1 MKLVTAAEMRQ
12 LEAAAIAAGSSEAQL
27 MEEAGL
33 AVAQESW
40 MLLGTLEGRRI
51 LVLAGPG
58 NNGGDGLVAARHLY
72 DWGAEVAVYFPAGHR
87 DESRLEELRAREIPL
102 LMGDDDPGGG
112 QLRAQLEA
120 ADLVIDAL
128 LGIGQRLPLDP
139 ASPVGR
145 ALAALGRV
153 RASSYQP
160 PKVVAVDLPTGL
172 DSDSGAVDPLLVVP
186 DMTVTFGLPKVGMY
200 QAPGSDAVGRVQV
213 IDIGI
218 PKEALEAVSLELI
231 TSRWV
236 RQHLPARPA
245 DANKGTFGRVLVVGG
260 SSRYRGAVLLAARG
274 AYRAG
279 AGLVTIAAAEDLAA
293 GLAPAFPEA
302 TWLPLPAAPG
312 GTLAAEAALSLRA
325 EWAAARAAVIGPGLS
340 LADETRAFTW
350 AALPDTADCPGGV
363 VVDADALNALAAM
376 DDAPQRLHPRAILTP
391 HPGEMARLLRTTIP
405 DVQRDRLGAARAAA
419 DRFGCVVVL
428 KGAHTVVAAPG
439 GSAAL
444 CPFAN
449 PLLATAGSGDVLAGM
464 IAGYLAQ
471 GADPFTAA
479 RLGVYLHAA
488 VAEAAEP
495 ELGRAGL
502 LAGDIADRLPRVVRD
517 LTQS

>member
-1 MKLVTAAEMRQ
+1 MKLVTAAEMRE
-12 LEAAAIAAGSSEAQL
+12 LEAAAIAAGASEQQL

-58 NNGGDGLVAARHLY
+58 NNGGDGLVAARHLF

-87 DESRLEELRAREIPL
+87 APERLEELRAREIPL
-102 LMGDDDPGGG
+102 LQGDDDPGG
-112 QLRAQLEA
+112 AQLAAQIAA

-128 LGIGQRLPLDP
+128 FGIGQRLPLDP

-145 ALAALGRV
+145 ALAALAAARTG
-153 RASSYQP
+153 YQP
-160 PKVVAVDLPTGL
+160 PKIVAVDVPTGL
-172 DSDSGAVDPLLVVP
+172 DADTGAVDPLLVPP

-200 QAPGSDAVGRVQV
+200 QAPGSDVVGRVQV

-218 PKEALEAVSLELI
+218 PREAMDRVPLELI

-236 RQHLPARPA
+236 RQALPARPS

-260 SSRYRGAVLLAARG
+260 SRRYRGAVALAALA

-279 AGLVTIAAAEDLAA
+279 AGLVTVAAPEALIHDLA
-293 GLAPAFPEA
+293 GVVPEA
-302 TWLPLPAAPG
+302 TWLPLPTSESGAIAG
-312 GTLAAEAALSLRA
+312 EAARTLRP
-325 EWAAARAAVIGPGLS
+325 EWASARAAVFGPGLS
-340 LADETRAFTW
+340 LDDDTRALTW
-350 AALPDTADCPGGV
+350 ASLPDTADCPGGV

-376 DDAPQRLHPRAILTP
+376 EDAPSRLHPRAILTP
-391 HPGEMARLLRTTIP
+391 HPGEMARLLGTSIAAI
-405 DVQRDRLGAARAAA
+405 QADRLGTARGAAA
-419 DRFGCVVVL
+419 RFGCTVVL
-428 KGAHTVVAAPG
+428 KGAHTVVAAPDG
-439 GSAAL
+439 RAAL
-444 CPFAN
+444 CPFAH
-449 PLLATAGSGDVLAGM
+449 PLLATAGSGDVLAGI
-464 IAGYLAQ
+464 IAAYLAQ
-471 GADPFTAA
+471 GLDPFAAA

-488 VAEAAEP
+488 VAEAAEA
-495 ELGRAGL
+495 EFGRAGL
-502 LAGDIADRLPRVVRD
+502 LASEIAARIPRVVRD

>member
-12 LEAAAIAAGSSEAQL
+12 LEAAAVAAGATEAQL

-40 MLLGTLEGRRI
+40 MLLGTLEGRHI

-58 NNGGDGLVAARHLY
+58 KNGGDGLIAARHLF
-72 DWGAEVAVYFPAGHR
+72 DWGAEVAVYLPNAHP
-87 DESRLEELRAREIPL
+87 DTARLEELRGRDIPL
-102 LMGDDDPGGG
+102 LTGDDDPDG
-112 QLRAQLEA
+112 QQLSA
-120 ADLVIDAL
+120 RLAGADLVIDAL
-128 LGIGQRLPLDP
+128 LGIGQRLPLNPNDP
-139 ASPVGR
+139 IGR
-145 ALAALGRV
+145 ALAALAAT
-153 RASSYQP
+153 RASYQP

-172 DSDSGAVDPLLVVP
+172 DGDSGAVDPLLVPP
-186 DMTVTFGLPKVGMY
+186 DITVTFGLPKVGMY
-200 QAPGSDAVGRVQV
+200 QAPGSDVIGRVQV

-218 PKEALEAVSLELI
+218 PKHALEAVPLELI

-236 RQHLPARPA
+236 RQALPPRPV

-260 SSRYRGAVLLAARG
+260 SLRYRGAVALAAAG

-279 AGLVTIAAAEDLAA
+279 AGLVTIAAIEELARDLA
-293 GLAPAFPEA
+293 GSLPEA
-302 TWLPLPAAPG
+302 TWLPQAAGPDGALPG
-312 GTLAAEAALSLRA
+312 EAAIALRG
-325 EWAAARAAVIGPGLS
+325 EWPATRAAVIGPGLS
-340 LADETRAFTW
+340 LTGDTRAFTW

-376 DDAPQRLHPRAILTP
+376 DDAPARLHPRAILTP
-391 HPGEMARLLRTTIP
+391 HPGEMARLLRTSVP

-419 DRFGCVVVL
+419 ERFGCTIVL
-428 KGAHTVVAAPG
+428 KGAHTVVA
-439 GSAAL
+439 SADGRTAL

-488 VAEAAEP
+488 VAEAVEAEY
-495 ELGRAGL
+495 GRAGL
-502 LAGDIADRLPRVVRD
+502 LASEIATRLPRIVRD
-517 LTQS
+517 LTRA

>member
-12 LEAAAIAAGSSEAQL
+12 LEAAAVAAGSSETQL

-72 DWGAEVAVYFPAGHR
+72 DWGAEVAVYLPAGHR
-87 DESRLEELRAREIPL
+87 DEARLDELRARDVPL
-102 LMGDDDPGGG
+102 LMAGDDPDGS
-112 QLRAQLEA
+112 QLRARLEA

-139 ASPVGR
+139 AGPIGR
-145 ALAALGRV
+145 ALAALAAV
-153 RASSYQP
+153 RAASYQP

-172 DSDSGAVDPLLVVP
+172 DGDSGAVDPLLVVP

-218 PKEALEAVSLELI
+218 PKEAADAVPLELI

-236 RQHLPARPA
+236 RQALPRRPA

-260 SSRYRGAVLLAARG
+260 SRPYRGAPALAARG

-279 AGLVTIAAAEDLAA
+279 AGLVTIATVEELVSSLAA
-293 GLAPAFPEA
+293 AIPEA
-302 TWLPLPAAPG
+302 TWLPLPAGPE
-312 GTLAAEAALSLRA
+312 GTLAAQAAVARRSH
-325 EWAAARAAVIGPGLS
+325 WSAARAAILGPGLA
-340 LADETRAFTW
+340 LTDDTRALTW

-363 VVDADALNALAAM
+363 VIDADALNALAAM
-376 DDAPQRLHPRAILTP
+376 DDAPARLHPRAILTP

-405 DVQRDRLGAARAAA
+405 DVQRDRLAAARNAAE
-419 DRFGCVVVL
+419 RFRCTVVL
-428 KGAHTVVAAPG
+428 KGAHSVVASPG
-439 GSAAL
+439 GRAAL
-444 CPFAN
+444 SPFAN
-449 PLLATAGSGDVLAGM
+449 PLLATAGSGDVLAGI

-471 GADPFTAA
+471 GAEPFTAA
-479 RLGVYLHAA
+479 CLGVYLHAA
-488 VAEAAEP
+488 VAEAAQP
-495 ELGRAGL
+495 DYGRAGL

>member
-12 LEAAAIAAGSSEAQL
+12 LEAAAIAAGSTEAQL

-40 MLLGTLEGRRI
+40 MLLGTLEGRQI

-72 DWGAEVAVYFPAGHR
+72 DWGAEVAVYLPAGHR
-87 DESRLEELRAREIPL
+87 EPGRLEELRAREIPIID
-102 LMGDDDPGGG
+102 GAQDPAGE
-112 QLRAQLEA
+112 QLSTRLPA

-139 ASPVGR
+139 SSPIGR
-145 ALAALGRV
+145 ALAALAATR
-153 RASSYQP
+153 SSYQP
-160 PKVVAVDLPTGL
+160 PKIVAVDVPTGL
-172 DSDSGAVDPLLVVP
+172 DSDTGAVDPLLVRP

-218 PKEALEAVSLELI
+218 PKQALDAVSLELV

-236 RQHLPARPA
+236 RQQLPRRPA
-245 DANKGTFGRVLVVGG
+245 DANKGTFGRVMVVGG
-260 SSRYRGAVLLAARG
+260 SRRYRGAVLLAAVG

-279 AGLVTIAAAEDLAA
+279 AGLVTIAAPDDIIP
-293 GLAPAFPEA
+293 GLVPAIPEA
-302 TWLPLPAAPG
+302 TWLPLPGSPDG
-312 GTLAAEAALSLRA
+312 SLAGEAARQLRS
-325 EWAAARAAVIGPGLS
+325 EWAGARAAVFGPGLS
-340 LADETRAFTW
+340 LTDDTRALAW
-350 AALPDTADCPGGV
+350 AALPDTADCTGGV

-376 DDAPQRLHPRAILTP
+376 DDAPQRLHPRAVLTP
-391 HPGEMARLLRTTIP
+391 HPGEMARLLRTTVP
-405 DVQRDRLGAARAAA
+405 GVQADRLAAARTAAA
-419 DRFGCVVVL
+419 RFGCVVVL
-428 KGAHTVVAAPG
+428 KGAHTVIAEPSG
-439 GSAAL
+439 QAAL
-444 CPFAN
+444 SPFAN
-449 PLLATAGSGDVLAGM
+449 PLLATAGSGDVLAGI

-488 VAEAAEP
+488 VAEALEAEY
-495 ELGRAGL
+495 GRAGL
-502 LAGDIADRLPRVVRD
+502 LASEIAARLPRVVRD

>member
-72 DWGAEVAVYFPAGHR
+72 DWGAEVAVYFPKGHR
-87 DESRLEELRAREIPL
+87 DASRLEELRAREIPL
-102 LMGDDDPGGG
+102 LTGDDDPEGRQLAG
-112 QLRAQLEA
+112 QLAA

-139 ASPVGR
+139 ADPIAR
-145 ALAALGRV
+145 ALAALASTR
-153 RASSYQP
+153 SSYQP
-160 PKVVAVDLPTGL
+160 PKIVAVDVPTGL
-172 DSDSGAVDPLLVVP
+172 DCDTGAVDPLLVRP
-186 DMTVTFGLPKVGMY
+186 DITVTFGLPKVGMY
-200 QAPGSDAVGRVQV
+200 QLPGSDAVGRVQV

-218 PKEALEAVSLELI
+218 PKDAVDAVPLELI

-260 SSRYRGAVLLAARG
+260 SNRYRGAVALAAAG

-279 AGLVTIAAAEDLAA
+279 AGLVTIATLEDLARD
-293 GLAPAFPEA
+293 LAAAIPEA
-302 TWLPLPAAPG
+302 TWLPQPAGPDGSLPG
-312 GTLAAEAALSLRA
+312 EAAIALRA
-325 EWAAARAAVIGPGLS
+325 EWDAARAAVIGPGLS
-340 LADETRAFTW
+340 LTDDTRAFTW
-350 AALPDTADCPGGV
+350 AALPDTADCAGGV

-376 DDAPQRLHPRAILTP
+376 DDAPARLHPRAILTP
-391 HPGEMARLLRTTIP
+391 HPGEMARLLRTTVP
-405 DVQRDRLGAARAAA
+405 EVQRDRLGAARAAA
-419 DRFGCVVVL
+419 DRFGCTVVL

-439 GSAAL
+439 GRAAL

-449 PLLATAGSGDVLAGM
+449 PLLATAGSGDVLAG
-464 IAGYLAQ
+464 IVAGYLAQ

-488 VAEAAEP
+488 VAEALEAEY
-495 ELGRAGL
+495 GRAGL
-502 LAGDIADRLPRVVRD
+502 LAGEIAARLPRIVRD